1 MQQSTLGELGLLL
14 DSLDLI
20 DILGMCK
27 LPADLIA
34 WVVLKAVK
42 FQAWM
47 QDLSSLSFQNYKFYE
62 WQICDDG
69 SVVSD
74 S

>member
-1 MQQSTLGELGLLL
+1 MQQSILGELGLQL

-34 WVVLKAVK
+34 WVVFKAVK
-42 FQAWM
+42 FQT
-47 QDLSSLSFQNYKFYE
+47 
-62 WQICDDG
+62 
-69 SVVSD
+69 
-74 S
+74 